1 MKKNIQQLRKKR
13 RINRTKKI
21 DLPAGSLIY
30 FGDKDKSIDIDVISY
45 NENNFNSQKAISTAQ
60 ALSLISEKM
69 CTWIN
74 INGLNTIDEIRK
86 IGEFTKLH
94 NLLLEDVIDTE
105 HRPKCEITDDNI
117 LIINKMIYHR
127 EDGQLT
133 LEHLAIL
140 LGKDYVITFQEADGG
155 DVFEPLRK
163 RLQME
168 NTNIRKRKTDYLL
181 FALLDAVIDNYLV
194 VLDRINLKIEEI
206 EDEVITNP
214 REDIISEIQAQKKG
228 VIFLQKSMLPL
239 REVVGKFDK
248 IEHHLITS
256 ETKHYF
262 RDLQDHTIHIAEN
275 LATYRE
281 ILWGLTDTYMGA
293 MSNKMNNVMRL
304 LTLISTIFIPLTFI
318 VGVYGMNFEFM
329 PELKYKWAYPSIW
342 AIMLLI
348 TIMMIIYFRKKKWY

>member
-281 ILWGLTDTYMGA
+281 ILWG
-293 MSNKMNNVMRL
+293 
-304 LTLISTIFIPLTFI
+304 
-318 VGVYGMNFEFM
+318 
-329 PELKYKWAYPSIW
+329 
-342 AIMLLI
+342 
-348 TIMMIIYFRKKKWY
+348 

>member
-228 VIFLQKSMLPL
+228 IIFLQKSMLPL

>member
-228 VIFLQKSMLPL
+228 IIFLQKSMLPL

-248 IEHHLITS
+248 IEHHLVTS

>member
-348 TIMMIIYFRKKKWY
+348 TIIMIIYFRKKKWY